1 MDFSLVGGSHPLSSC
16 PFVAQSV
23 WRYFSSMVKY
33 LGLEINDESESNYL
47 GLRVFIII
55 F

>member
-23 WRYFSSMVKY
+23 WRYLQKIIQRSSQQKAF
-33 LGLEINDESESNYL
+33 LLRSN
-47 GLRVFIII
+47 I
-55 F
+55 